1 MPHTPMPAG
10 RLTRRVAGVLV
21 ALVLVPASAVA
32 VSITPWTPIFLGI
45 DHATGQATIDAPAGE
60 RLQSVNALRIDLLR
74 PGISF
79 FTTPANPNGRSVGGS
94 VPVSPE
100 TVSQTTSQFLTANEL
115 QVAVNANFYTPCCY
129 GAGDDV
135 AMDLRGL
142 AISNGN
148 LVSPPEETAFGAEMA
163 LLLID
168 EDNHA
173 RLADSEPGDYSG
185 VFNAVAGAP
194 LLLWEGE
201 NLGADDAGIHP
212 RTAVGL
218 SEDDRYLFLL
228 TIDGRQPGF
237 SDGATLSETAE
248 WLARLGAYD
257 GLNLDGGGST
267 TMVMSDGMG
276 GALLLNSPIHDG
288 VPGLER
294 ANGDQ
299 LGVFAAPL
307 PIAAPEPSVFLVLM
321 LGAVALIGWQ
331 LSNRQ
336 DEADSHVSPGRGR
349 ESDPHPASFIFC
361 SSAWKRGWLLRSSE
375 NGTTAIAIR
384 VGHRSS

>member
-21 ALVLVPASAVA
+21 ALALVPASAVA

-60 RLQSVNALRIDLLR
+60 RLQRVNALRIDLLQPDIR
-74 PGISF
+74 F
-79 FTTPANPNGRSVGGS
+79 FTTP
-94 VPVSPE
+94 VSDDDLLE
-100 TVSQTTSQFLTANEL
+100 TDSQTTSQFLATYGL
-115 QVAVNANFYTPCCY
+115 QVAVNANFYRPCCTTVE
-129 GAGDDV
+129 GLP
-135 AMDLRGL
+135 MDLRGL
-142 AISNGN
+142 AISDGIE
-148 LVSPPEETAFGAEMA
+148 VSPPEETVFGSEMA
-163 LLLID
+163 LLLI
-168 EDNHA
+168 EADNHA
-173 RLADSEPGDYSG
+173 NLVDSEPGDYSG

-294 ANGDQ
+294 ANGNQ